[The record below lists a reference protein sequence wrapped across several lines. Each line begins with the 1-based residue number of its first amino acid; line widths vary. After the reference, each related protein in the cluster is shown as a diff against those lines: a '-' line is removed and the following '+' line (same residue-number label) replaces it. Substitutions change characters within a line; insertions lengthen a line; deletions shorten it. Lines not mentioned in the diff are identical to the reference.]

1 MFQDLQR
8 GTRITT
14 KYGKSIVVLERI
26 GEGGQGAVYSV
37 LYDGQPKAL
46 KWYRPDVFVDR
57 DRFIDNLGRN
67 IRAGRPTEDFL
78 WPIDMT
84 DVIDGSF
91 GYVMDLRPQGYV
103 DADTLFMQPEL
114 FPSFRR
120 TIDACL
126 SIVSA
131 FRILHDKGYCY
142 QDVNGGNF
150 FINPQTGKILICDND
165 NVAPGGTDT
174 GIRGTPRFMAPEVVS
189 QNAVPSQQSDRHSMS
204 VLIFFLLLV
213 QHPLEGIRM
222 TRNPV
227 LDGDTQMRLYG
238 TDPLFIMD
246 PDNRANA
253 PDPIHPNVLKVWPT
267 LPEHMRAF
275 FVRAFSQR
283 ALKEPGRRP
292 TEYEWTREL
301 VRLRSEVVSCE
312 CGNEVFLQDA
322 KTVTCENPDCGRS
335 VHAPL
340 RAELSEYAL
349 PAVSDMRIYRCQTCV
364 CNADQVLDPMAWMLA
379 SRGDKSMLGVR
390 NISQEPW
397 SATTSAG
404 THEVAPGAV
413 LRVEEGMTL
422 EINSEQ
428 IQFVDNSDR

>member
-1 MFQDLQR
+1 MLRELQK
-8 GTRITT
+8 GTSLNTR
-14 KYGKSIVVLERI
+14 YGKRISVLDRI

-57 DRFIDNLGRN
+57 ARFMDNLSRN
-67 IRAGRPTEDFL
+67 IRAGKPTDEFL

-84 DVIDGSF
+84 DLIDGSF
-91 GYVMDLRPQGYV
+91 GYVMDLRPNGYV
-103 DADTLFMQPEL
+103 DADTLFMHPEL

-126 SIVSA
+126 NIVSD

-150 FINPQTGKILICDND
+150 FINPQTGKVLICDND
-165 NVAPGGTDT
+165 NVAPTGTDT
-174 GIRGTPRFMAPEVVS
+174 GIRGTPRFMAPEIVCE
-189 QNAVPSQQSDRHSMS
+189 NAIPSQQSDRHSMS

-238 TDPLFIMD
+238 TDPLFILD
-246 PDNRANA
+246 KENRSNA

-267 LPEHMRAF
+267 LPEHMRSF
-275 FVRAFSQR
+275 FERAFSQQ
-283 ALKEPGRRP
+283 ALKEPSRRP

-301 VRLRSEVVSCE
+301 VRLRSEVVTCT
-312 CGNEVFLQDA
+312 CGNEVFMQDA
-322 KTVTCENPDCGRS
+322 RTVTCDNPDCGRA
-335 VHAPL
+335 VHALL
-340 RAELSEYAL
+340 RADLADYSL
-349 PAVSDMRIYRCQTCV
+349 PAVNDTRIYRCQTCV
-364 CNADQVLDPMAWMLA
+364 CNADQVLDPMAWVLA
-379 SRGDKSMLGVR
+379 SRGNPNMLGVR
-390 NISQEPW
+390 NISRDAW
-397 SATTSAG
+397 STTNAEG
-404 THEVAPGAV
+404 EHDVAPGAV
-413 LRVEEGMTL
+413 LRLEEGMTL
-422 EINSEQ
+422 NINGEH
-428 IQFVDNSDR
+428 IHIVNNDR